1 MGSSFLPLSSYAVSV
16 HGKTRKGAGHGLN
29 RQYHYQSVAGHAA
42 GPGPQQVQL
51 EVFKDALDMQKDQVA
66 ALMASASLQPQLA
79 NEGMVGTLI
88 NTYA

>member
-1 MGSSFLPLSSYAVSV
+1 MNSTVN
-16 HGKTRKGAGHGLN
+16 TIIN
-29 RQYHYQSVAGHAA
+29 QSLVMQQAQAA
-42 GPGPQQVQL
+42 QQVQL